1 MNSIPLPTP
10 KSKPRKPQSES
21 KLRKPQSESK
31 VPKWKHIGER
41 FQQIQNEA
49 ARKKA
54 AEEEKKKHEN
64 PCNKYWVKKARHA
77 PFWTPPK
84 SETEAADNYCKTVSK
99 DYKCLPTMNYPDGN
113 MGVEYPLGVC
123 QIPPPPPPPPVFEE
137 PNVSSVNYRGGG
149 VKKSKKRR
157 KSRKTKKKKH
167 RRRTRRRRTRRRRT
181 RRRKRR

>member
-1 MNSIPLPTP
+1 MNSIP
-10 KSKPRKPQSES
+10 ES
-21 KLRKPQSESK
+21 KLRKSQSESK
-31 VPKWKHIGER
+31 VANWKHIGEG
-41 FQQIQNEA
+41 FQKYKNEA

-54 AEEEKKKHEN
+54 AEEKKEKLKN
-64 PCNKYWVKKARHA
+64 PCNKYWIKTARA
-77 PFWTPPK
+77 FSTYRRPTK
-84 SETEAADNYCKTVSK
+84 EEREAADNYCKTVSK
-99 DYKCLPTMNYPDGN
+99 DHECHATMNYPDGPP
-113 MGVEYPLGVC
+113 EYPYGVC

-137 PNVSSVNYRGGG
+137 PNVSSVDYRGGG

>member
-1 MNSIPLPTP
+1 MNSIPPPTP
-10 KSKPRKPQSES
+10 KSKLRKPQSES
-21 KLRKPQSESK
+21 KLRKPE
-31 VPKWKHIGER
+31 VPKWPQIGKR
-41 FQQIQNEA
+41 FKEIQEEA

-64 PCNKYWVKKARHA
+64 PCNKYWVEKAKHA
-77 PFWTPPK
+77 PFWVPPPL
-84 SETEAADNYCKTVSK
+84 ETKAVNNYCETVSK

-123 QIPPPPPPPPVFEE
+123 QIPPPPPPPVFEE
-137 PNVSSVNYRGGG
+137 RNVSSVDYRGGG

-167 RRRTRRRRTRRRRT
+167 RRRTRRRRTCRRRT